1 MQQRIRH
8 IRSLSWF
15 LVLWF
20 GVIIIGWNEWSWQYN
35 RASTSLHAI
44 ITLLLLA
51 HFGLYRIGIRVEMRS
66 GFHWLVL
73 AAQTGLIL
81 LLTQLTQLVVMILFL
96 SPVLFLVATLMLRRV
111 AAILIL
117 LGGYFLLLLIYI
129 NTLGPGND
137 WSDLWS
143 GGYAPVIGMLG
154 LFFLVVLMLY
164 LQQEQHDHERT
175 KALLH
180 DLDIAHAQLA
190 AYALRVEELT
200 TVTERQRIARELHDT
215 LSQGLTALVM
225 QLDAA
230 HSHFVKE
237 HYTQGQEIV
246 SQTMSQAR
254 TVLTET
260 RYVLHDLRDDRP
272 RPDDLPEMVQEEIDR
287 FTTTTGIPCTAELD
301 ALVYTRSVYCTHVLR
316 VVTEGLTN
324 IARHAQA
331 HHACIC
337 VRASKQRLEIE
348 IADDGVGFDATSIPL
363 PGHYGLIGL
372 QERTRLI
379 GGQLA
384 ITSSPDK
391 GTTLRLDVP
400 GREEEGDI

>member
-1 MQQRIRH
+1 MQQHIRH

-15 LVLWF
+15 LMLWF
-20 GVIIIGWNEWSWQYN
+20 GIIIVGWNEWSWQYN
-35 RASTSLHAI
+35 RASVSLHGI
-44 ITLLLLA
+44 VTLLLLA
-51 HFGLYRIGIRVEMRS
+51 HFGLYITGMRVEMRS
-66 GFHWLVL
+66 RFHWFVLVTQ
-73 AAQTGLIL
+73 AGLIL

-111 AAILIL
+111 PSILIL
-117 LGGYFLLLLIYI
+117 LAGYFLLLLVYI

-143 GGYAPVIGMLG
+143 GGYAPMIGTLG

-164 LQQEQHDHERT
+164 LQQEQHAHERT

-180 DLDIAHAQLA
+180 DLDTAHAQLA

-200 TVTERQRIARELHDT
+200 TVSERQRIARELHDT

-230 HSHFVKE
+230 HSYFGKE
-237 HYTQGQEIV
+237 QYAQGKEIV
-246 SQTMSQAR
+246 SQTMNQAR

-260 RYVLHDLRDDRP
+260 RYVLHDLRNDKP

-287 FTTTTGIPCTAELD
+287 FTTNTGIACTSELD
-301 ALVYTRSVYCTHVLR
+301 ALVYTPTMHCTPVLR
-316 VVTEGLTN
+316 VVTEGLIN

-331 HHACIC
+331 RHACIR
-337 VRASKQRLEIE
+337 VLARKQKLEIE
-348 IADDGVGFDATSIPL
+348 IADDGIGFDPTATPS
-363 PGHYGLIGL
+363 PGHYGLLGL
-372 QERTRLI
+372 QERARLV
-379 GGQLA
+379 GGQLT
-384 ITSSPDK
+384 ITSNIGK
-391 GTTLRLDVP
+391 GTMLHLDVP
-400 GREEEGDI
+400 RGEEGRCT